1 MKITP
6 ELVAKLIFSSSQLRY
21 FEREL
26 AADPRAYELQDIVTK
41 WQCKVDEVLIEM
53 GVEEFIPLMNLI
65 ETIKLE
71 YNAETNTEKEGQ
83 GVENA
88 D

>member
-1 MKITP
+1 MRITP

-26 AADPRAYELQDIVTK
+26 AADPRAYELQDIATK

-53 GVEEFIPLMNLI
+53 GVEEFISLKQLI
-65 ETIKLE
+65 ETIKLTANE
-71 YNAETNTEKEGQ
+71 YSKNEHS
-83 GVENA
+83 
-88 D
+88 